1 VAEPAAT
8 GVAGRTPSSWRRS
21 VLSAAFLLLA
31 VAAFG
36 WALAGQWS
44 QVGDRLADQRPLVL
58 AGSLVLALVGVYLS
72 FLLWRGTL
80 AALGSS
86 IPVRPAARLFFVT
99 QLGKYLPG
107 AVWPV
112 LAQMRMGRE
121 HGVPRQRMALA
132 FLLTLG
138 LATVVGVLLGL
149 AALPA
154 LLRAEGRVVLLGL
167 TVVPLLILLLVPRV
181 LNRLLTIGLR
191 MIRRPGLDAPLQ
203 GRDVARGVG
212 WAVAFWLVYGS
223 HVWLLAVG
231 LGADPVEAF
240 PVALGGFA
248 VAFSVGPLLV
258 FLPAGAG
265 VREAVLVVLLSGV
278 LDTPDATA
286 VALTSR
292 AILMLTDGLLA
303 LGAVAI
309 PRVRDRE
316 QTTNRS
322 GATQDR
328 ERSGGPGDR

>member
-1 VAEPAAT
+1 
-8 GVAGRTPSSWRRS
+8 
-21 VLSAAFLLLA
+21 VLSAVFLLL
-31 VAAFG
+31 VVVAFG

-44 QVGDRLADQRPLVL
+44 QVADRLADQRPVVL
-58 AGSLVLALVGVYLS
+58 AGSLVLALAGVYLS

-80 AALGSS
+80 AALGST

-167 TVVPLLILLLVPRV
+167 LAVPLLVLLLVPPV
-181 LNRLLTIGLR
+181 INRLLTVGLR
-191 MIRRPGLDAPLQ
+191 LLRRPPLDTPLA

-212 WAVAFWLVYGS
+212 SAVLFWLVYGS

-231 LGADPVEAF
+231 LGADALESF

-248 VAFSVGPLLV
+248 IAFSLGPLLV
-258 FLPAGAG
+258 VLPAGAG
-265 VREAVLVVLLSGV
+265 VREAVLVVLLAGV
-278 LDTPDATA
+278 LTTPEATA

-303 LGAVAI
+303 VGAVVV
-309 PRVRDRE
+309 PR
-316 QTTNRS
+316 RS
-322 GATQDR
+322 RQPA
-328 ERSGGPGDR
+328 P

>member
-1 VAEPAAT
+1 M
-8 GVAGRTPSSWRRS
+8 
-21 VLSAAFLLLA
+21 LSAVFLLLV

-44 QVGDRLADQRPLVL
+44 EVGDRLADQRPVVL
-58 AGSLVLALVGVYLS
+58 AGSLCLALAGVYLS

-80 AALGSS
+80 AALGST

-167 TVVPLLILLLVPRV
+167 LAVPLLVLLLVPPVINRLMAVGLRV
-181 LNRLLTIGLR
+181 L
-191 MIRRPGLDAPLQ
+191 RRPPLDRPLA
-203 GRDVARGVG
+203 GRDVVRGVG
-212 WAVAFWLVYGS
+212 SAVLFWLVYGG

-231 LGADPVEAF
+231 LGADPLESF

-248 VAFSVGPLLV
+248 IAFSLGPLLV
-258 FLPAGAG
+258 VLPAGAG
-265 VREAVLVVLLSGV
+265 VREAVLVVLLAGV
-278 LDTPDATA
+278 LTTPEATA

-292 AILMLTDGLLA
+292 VVLVLTDGLLA
-303 LGAVAI
+303 LGAAAV
-309 PRVRDRE
+309 PRSSPDP
-316 QTTNRS
+316 
-322 GATQDR
+322 D
-328 ERSGGPGDR
+328 PG